1 MDEQQQIDPRGL
13 AGDRERHRRALRQQP
28 AQPGP
33 AAARHRCRRAR
44 PCAARYAADAAAV
57 AAAGRGCRCR
67 ARPVRPSTG
76 VPAGAAPDI
85 VHVSAATPASPGTP
99 ATAGSVRRP
108 TAGPPVLRTGAAKGR
123 LLRERRP
130 DPEQCVDA
138 LALGEAV
145 PVKAE
150 QAVQCAFGDAAQQAH
165 LPAPDR
171 RGDREA
177 GQRVAE
183 VMLAVAIGSLTV
195 FPGLAPVHAG
205 QCQEAAAGRQAVI
218 QQRSQRRRQ
227 FAAHLQGMLVGT
239 VVGEQRRRLQGTAG
253 KQQVGFGGM
262 QVAARR
268 IDPQRPASA
277 AGLLPGRQRQSV
289 VEHLRG
295 LRRSS
300 REGAAAG
307 PENTPS

>member
-1 MDEQQQIDPRGL
+1 MYPLQL
-13 AGDRERHRRALRQQP
+13 
-28 AQPGP
+28 
-33 AAARHRCRRAR
+33 
-44 PCAARYAADAAAV
+44 
-57 AAAGRGCRCR
+57 
-67 ARPVRPSTG
+67 RPV
-76 VPAGAAPDI
+76 
-85 VHVSAATPASPGTP
+85 
-99 ATAGSVRRP
+99 
-108 TAGPPVLRTGAAKGR
+108 PVLPRQPVRCAGQRQGRQPFAQARRKGR

-165 LPAPDR
+165 LPALDR

-195 FPGLAPVHAG
+195 FPGLAPGHAG
-205 QCQEAAAGRQAVI
+205 QCQEATAGRQAVI

-289 VEHLRG
+289 VEHLR
-295 LRRSS
+295 
-300 REGAAAG
+300 EAAAIEPRG
-307 PENTPS
+307 RGRRPGKHPVVGWRLLQRPMQQFDLPAAPVLAERRRLGRPVQSAGTGCVALRAMHAEAMVGEYLAAAVAHVHRSAQRAASTR